1 MLRHAMIRHDRPAN
15 LTAFEAISQAQRLA
29 FAPIAFQASVA
40 LQRLGILEAVEA
52 AKDDGATAG
61 DIANRLA
68 LPEYGV
74 RVLLDMGLS
83 IGLVWQ
89 RGNRYVLDK
98 VGHFLLNDAMTR
110 VNLDF
115 VADVCYDAMSSLQE
129 SVLQRAPKGLTRF
142 GDWDTLYQGLT
153 RLPEPVRTSWLAFDH
168 FYSSNAFAT
177 ALTHVFAT
185 KPRRLLDI
193 GGNTGLWAAAC
204 TDHDPNVEVTI
215 VDLPEQARL
224 TRERLRGTPHAARI
238 HVTAVD
244 LLDPTVTLP
253 TDTDTIWMSQFL
265 DCFSEQQA
273 TQILRAAAAA
283 MGADGSL
290 FVLELLCDRQRYDA
304 ATYSVNATS
313 LYFTCI
319 ANGVSRMYRSEDL
332 LRIIRDAGLTVVAE
346 HDHIGRGHTLLHCRK
361 PR

>member
-1 MLRHAMIRHDRPAN
+1 MIRYDRPAN
-15 LTAFEAISQAQRLA
+15 LTAFEAISEAQKLA

-40 LQRLGILEAVEA
+40 LTRLGILEAVEA
-52 AKDDGATAG
+52 AKDAGASA
-61 DIANRLA
+61 AEVAARLA
-68 LPEYGV
+68 LPVYGV

-89 RGNRYVLDK
+89 RGDRYVLDK

-115 VADVCYDAMSSLQE
+115 VADVCYDAMSSLKD
-129 SVLQRAPKGLTRF
+129 SVEQRAPKGLTRF
-142 GDWDTLYQGLT
+142 GDWQTLYQGLT
-153 RLPEPVRTSWLAFDH
+153 RLPEPIRASWLRFDH
-168 FYSSNAFAT
+168 FYSSNAFAV
-177 ALTHVFAT
+177 ALQHVFAA

-193 GGNTGLWAAAC
+193 GGNTGLWAMAC
-204 TDHDPNVEVTI
+204 VEHDPDVEVTI
-215 VDLPEQARL
+215 VDLPEQAGL
-224 TRERLRGTPHAARI
+224 TQERLSKTERSERI

-244 LLDPTVTLP
+244 LLDETAALP
-253 TDTDTIWMSQFL
+253 AGADAIWMSQFL

-273 TQILRAAAAA
+273 STILRIAREA
-283 MGADGSL
+283 MGPESSL
-290 FVLELLCDRQRYDA
+290 FVLETLCDRQRYDA

-332 LRIIRDAGLTVVAE
+332 LRIVAEAGLTVVAE

-361 PR
+361 TP

>member
-1 MLRHAMIRHDRPAN
+1 MLRHAMIRYDRPAN
-15 LTAFEAISQAQRLA
+15 LTAFEAISEAQKLA

-40 LQRLGILEAVEA
+40 LTRLGILEAVEST
-52 AKDDGATAG
+52 KDAGATAA
-61 DIANRLA
+61 DIAARLA
-68 LPEYGV
+68 LPVYGV

-89 RGNRYVLDK
+89 SGDRYVLDK

-115 VADVCYDAMSSLQE
+115 VADVCYDAMSSLQA
-129 SVLQRAPKGLTRF
+129 SVEQRAPKGLARF
-142 GDWDTLYQGLT
+142 GDWATLYQGLP
-153 RLPEPVRTSWLAFDH
+153 RLPEPIRTSWLKFDH
-168 FYSSNAFAT
+168 FYSSDAFAV
-177 ALTHVFAT
+177 ALKHVFAA
-185 KPRRLLDI
+185 KPRRLLDV
-193 GGNTGLWAAAC
+193 GGNTGLWAMAC
-204 TDHDPNVEVTI
+204 VEHDPHVEVTI

-224 TRERLRGTPHAARI
+224 TRERLGASPHGERI
-238 HVTAVD
+238 RVAAVD
-244 LLDPTVTLP
+244 LLEETVALP
-253 TDTDTIWMSQFL
+253 EGADAIWMSQFL

-273 TQILRAAAAA
+273 TRILRVASEA
-283 MGADGSL
+283 MAPESSL
-290 FVLELLCDRQRYDA
+290 FVLETLCDRQRYDA

-332 LRIIRDAGLTVVAE
+332 LRIIGEAGLAVVAE

-361 PR
+361 AA